1 MYITYSGKKDFSA
14 NDLQRLFQS
23 VDWLSANYP
32 DRLKKALDHCETV
45 FTAWDGKQLVGLI
58 NAIDDSEL
66 TAYVHYLCVNPAYQ
80 GKGIGGE
87 LLNRIKE
94 KYRNYLYIIIIAENT
109 QLIKYYSRNGFQHI
123 DGRYVFEI
131 QNNGVPKEDN
141 YALYIT

>member
-1 MYITYSGKKDFSA
+1 MHVTYTDQKIFSA
-14 NDLQRLFQS
+14 RDLQQLFQS

-45 FTAWDGKQLVGLI
+45 FTAWDDKQLVGLI

-80 GKGIGGE
+80 GKGIGSE
-87 LLNRIKE
+87 LLNRIKK
-94 KYRNYLYIIIIAENT
+94 KYCDYLYIIIIAENA
-109 QLIKYYSRNGFQHI
+109 QLIEYYSRNGFQHL

-131 QNNGVPKEDN
+131 QNDDVSREGKHG
-141 YALYIT
+141 LYNT

>member
-1 MYITYSGKKDFSA
+1 MNITYTDRKDFSA
-14 NDLQRLFQS
+14 NDLRQLFQS

-45 FTAWDGKQLVGLI
+45 FTAWDGVQLVGLV

-80 GKGIGGE
+80 GQGIGSE

-94 KYRNYLYIIIIAENT
+94 KYKNYLYIIIIAENEA
-109 QLIKYYSRNGFQHI
+109 LIQYYSRNGFRYI
-123 DGRYVFEI
+123 DGRYVFAI
-131 QNNGVPKEDN
+131 QNE
-141 YALYIT
+141 

>member
-1 MYITYSGKKDFSA
+1 MNITYTDQRNFSA
-14 NDLQRLFQS
+14 NDLHQLFQS

-32 DRLKKALDHCETV
+32 DRLKKAMDYCETV
-45 FTAWDGKQLVGLI
+45 FTAWDDNRLVGLV

-80 GKGIGGE
+80 GQGIGSE

-94 KYRNYLYIIIIAENT
+94 KYNKYLYIIIIAENES
-109 QLIKYYSRNGFQHI
+109 LIKFYSQNRFQHL

-131 QNNGVPKEDN
+131 QNE
-141 YALYIT
+141 

>member
-1 MYITYSGKKDFSA
+1 MNITYTDQRNFSA
-14 NDLQRLFQS
+14 NDLHQLFQS

-32 DRLKKALDHCETV
+32 DRLKKAMDYCETV
-45 FTAWDGKQLVGLI
+45 FTAWDDNRLVGLV

-80 GKGIGGE
+80 GQGIGSE

-94 KYRNYLYIIIIAENT
+94 KYNKYLYIIIIAENES
-109 QLIKYYSRNGFQHI
+109 LIKFYSQNRFQHL

-131 QNNGVPKEDN
+131 QIE
-141 YALYIT
+141 